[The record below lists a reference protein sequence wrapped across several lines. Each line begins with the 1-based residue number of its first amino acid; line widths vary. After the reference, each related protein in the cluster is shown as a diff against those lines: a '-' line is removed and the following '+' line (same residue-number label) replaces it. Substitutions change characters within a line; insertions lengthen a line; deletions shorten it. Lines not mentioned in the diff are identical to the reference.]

1 MIWQDILISIASLV
15 FSLSLVPQV
24 YEGFR
29 TKKGLVTRATSV
41 PTFIGLY
48 AISIAYFT
56 LSLYFSSMLT
66 FTAGTLWLL
75 LFIQRITYEKDD

>member
-1 MIWQDILISIASLV
+1 MIWQDLVISVSSLV

-29 TKKGLVTRATSV
+29 TKKGLVTMATSA
-41 PTFIGLY
+41 PTVIGLY

-56 LSLYFSSMLT
+56 LSLSFSSVLA
-66 FTAGTLWLL
+66 FTTGTLWLL
-75 LFIQRITYEKDD
+75 LFIQRAVYQKV